1 MLWKYCKVATVLE
14 HCTAL
19 LIAPQQ
25 TSRMNK
31 IGQHIGIIFLT
42 GCSCFSQEKP
52 AAPVVQHKT
61 PITKVSAPES
71 CEQSCADKGGLK
83 KTICLKK
90 CQSKQ
95 KKVDKQALLQ
105 KPKPAEK
112 KTNSSSKH

>member
-1 MLWKYCKVATVLE
+1 MK
-14 HCTAL
+14 
-19 LIAPQQ
+19 
-25 TSRMNK
+25 K
-31 IGQHIGIIFLT
+31 IGQHIGILFLT

-61 PITKVSAPES
+61 PRPVIKTSAPES

-83 KTICLKK
+83 KTFCMKK

-95 KKVDKQALLQ
+95 RKVEKQALLQ

-112 KTNSSSKH
+112 KPNSSSKH